1 MTRPGPF
8 PAVLTDPRVQL
19 GVSVAALLATASTVR
34 HDRVGLGRPG
44 PSGPLTACLIRGTGP
59 PGPSCNWVRSAPFLR
74 RPRQPGWPETASW
87 RVGSSPE
94 GPAPGRFRRW
104 SSR

>member
-59 PGPSCNWVRSAPFLR
+59 PGPSCSWVRA
-74 RPRQPGWPETASW
+74 RPERNSPSVPSW
-87 RVGSSPE
+87 D
-94 GPAPGRFRRW
+94 
-104 SSR
+104 